1 MVARNVYQR
10 TISNWPGRSTKNS
23 FEKIHFSLSLSLSAP
38 LFEFYGGRFFF
49 FCFCWMWYPVL
60 TTLHRKKRNP
70 SKKKKKKGRGRI
82 TFVFRRPADFMTL
95 PPSFAFTTAQR
106 RAALQRPQ
114 CRRFSP
120 LLFFF
125 FGSLPFY
132 LILSFLYSVAFCS
145 CVYLSLSV
153 CFVAHQKIIIVVIKT
168 GRTKHTFFWENRV
181 PSVGLENHQSR
192 QNKRRREGHVSGHWR
207 NTKAEPTHFGRRA

>member
-38 LFEFYGGRFFF
+38 FFEFYGGRFFF
-49 FCFCWMWYPVL
+49 VVVGWDILFWQRCIGK
-60 TTLHRKKRNP
+60 REIRQKK
-70 SKKKKKKGRGRI
+70 RGRI

-125 FGSLPFY
+125 RFPSILFDSFVSLFGR
-132 LILSFLYSVAFCS
+132 ILLVR
-145 CVYLSLSV
+145 VPLSLRLFRGAS
-153 CFVAHQKIIIVVIKT
+153 
-168 GRTKHTFFWENRV
+168 
-181 PSVGLENHQSR
+181 ENHH
-192 QNKRRREGHVSGHWR
+192 RRHKNGPHE
-207 NTKAEPTHFGRRA
+207 THILLRKPSPLGGTWKSPESTE